1 MLVAGR
7 YGLMLKCLARIVSDT
22 ATTQSWVMSSRTIV
36 RPEVRLQWVGTVDA
50 GKQLEL
56 FADIAGIG
64 HTLLTVVA
72 DDSDESLWLEF
83 EAGQH
88 LVQVPVARIVEMLE
102 AAPGEVR
109 SETWYEKNVYS
120 KSKNP

>member
-1 MLVAGR
+1 
-7 YGLMLKCLARIVSDT
+7 
-22 ATTQSWVMSSRTIV
+22 MSSRTVV

-64 HTLLTVVA
+64 HSLLTVVA

-120 KSKNP
+120 KSENP